1 MIIVTYTYR
10 QLAQLYKD
18 MALTAS
24 SGTTA
29 STANTKGLLQLGG
42 LAGILK
48 NLVPG
53 SAGGKKQKHLKKVKE
68 YIFWPKNIFCGSIL
82 SGFSTQ
88 TFLRAFDIVH
98 VVCIVYALIVQAK
111 CVAE

>member
-1 MIIVTYTYR
+1 MHTTTTDTISCTTQIVNCFNNYDNCKYR

-18 MALTAS
+18 MALTSS

-53 SAGGKKQKHLKKVKE
+53 SAGGKKQKHLKKVKTE
-68 YIFWPKNIFCGSIL
+68 
-82 SGFSTQ
+82 
-88 TFLRAFDIVH
+88 
-98 VVCIVYALIVQAK
+98 
-111 CVAE
+111 